1 MNTDTSYSFF
11 SSPDFEQLGNIPRS
25 EQVDMSQTGRNASFV
40 STASSTASV
49 DSVDSSYGF
58 FSSPSLKETIVQI
71 EHKPEKRVQKVPSA
85 ELVCH
90 NDYTLFGI

>member
-25 EQVDMSQTGRNASFV
+25 EQVDMSRTGRNTSFV
-40 STASSTASV
+40 STASV
-49 DSVDSSYGF
+49 DSVDSSYGI

-71 EHKPEKRVQKVPSA
+71 EHKPEKRVQKVPPA
-85 ELVCH
+85 EAVYH
-90 NDYTLFGI
+90 NEYTLFGI